1 MHSVIVWLQKYEAP
15 LVATG
20 AAVFLGWL
28 VLTVG
33 TRWIDR
39 QVDDSREYYRR
50 RKFLTT
56 TVTVIAAIIIIAF
69 WGAKFPHQGTFFGL
83 IGAGLAVGLR
93 EPLLS
98 IASRVAIFAGHIFSV
113 GDRIEIEKMKG
124 DVIDIGF
131 FYTRMME
138 IGNWVH
144 GDQYSGRIVQ
154 FPNSKFWANP
164 VFNYTRTFAYIWDEI
179 CIPITYES
187 NLKAATDILLDVGGE
202 YTKTFLKN
210 AEAQLEQM
218 RRYFI
223 VERFQLDPQVYIHVT
238 SNWTGL
244 SLRYVV
250 DPKRRRNATTFL
262 YREIFN
268 RVQQREDITIAS
280 ETMDVTVH
288 TPEAQALKFAR
299 QDSGAD
305 GQADK
310 AA

>member
-1 MHSVIVWLQKYEAP
+1 MHSAMVWLHKYEVP
-15 LVATG
+15 LIATG
-20 AAVFLGWL
+20 AAVLLGWIIGAA
-28 VLTVG
+28 G
-33 TRWIDR
+33 TRFIDR
-39 QVDDSREYYRR
+39 NVEDPREYYRR
-50 RKFLTT
+50 RKFLSTSIT
-56 TVTVIAAIIIIAF
+56 IVAVIIIIAF

-98 IASRVAIFAGHIFSV
+98 LASRIAIFAGHIFSV
-113 GDRIEIEKMKG
+113 GDRIEIDKMKG

-154 FPNSKFWANP
+154 FPNAKFWANP
-164 VFNYTRTFAYIWDEI
+164 VFNYTRTFSYIWDEI
-179 CIPITYES
+179 CIPITYDS
-187 NLKAATDILLDVGGE
+187 NLKAATEILLAVSSD
-202 YTKTFLKN
+202 YTKAFLKN
-210 AEAQLEQM
+210 ADAQLRQM
-218 RRYFI
+218 QRYFV
-223 VERFQLDPQVYIHVT
+223 VERFQTEPQVYITVT
-238 SNWTGL
+238 SNWTAL

-262 YREIFN
+262 YGEIFN
-268 RVQQREDITIAS
+268 RMQQREDITIAS

-288 TPEAQALKFAR
+288 APQAEALKLAR
-299 QDSGAD
+299 TEREPEE
-305 GQADK
+305 DK